1 MKKRAASAVVFNIQ
15 TKKFL
20 IVKRADTK
28 EEHPGLWEF
37 PGGYVEEGETVRDAA
52 IRELKE
58 ETDIVAEPIRTGE
71 KGVYEELEVTP
82 FLFAVDSNEV
92 ELSKEHTEFRWI
104 EQSELEKFDTVAG
117 VKKEMEALDIE

>member
-1 MKKRAASAVVFNIQ
+1 MERAASAVVFNIQ

-28 EEHPGLWEF
+28 QEHPDLWEF
-37 PGGYVEEGETVRDAA
+37 PGGYVEEDETPREAA

-58 ETDIVAEPIRTGE
+58 ETGIISEPIRTGE

-82 FLFAVDSNEV
+82 FLFAVDSDEV
-92 ELSKEHTEFRWI
+92 ELSREHNKFEWI
-104 EQSELEKFDTVAG
+104 EQSELSKFNTVPG
-117 VKKEMEALDIE
+117 IKKEMEALDIE